1 VDGYRS
7 GILRLGRPNP
17 FWGKVSDRRRLKL
30 TKRDEISSTERLLDL
45 IRDDGKQEDIAV
57 DAGARKSKGSRLMG
71 LIRNPAS
78 FKQSISVGV
87 DLGHDDL
94 KLVKIN
100 RISDQKF
107 EMLEYARV
115 PFESGVTQNNPAFYQ
130 FLRPILANFCGSSKN
145 PDIWCTIPSARVE
158 TRQLRIPKVN
168 PKLIPNTVYWSFQKI
183 APFNEKENLFDY
195 ELLGEVEDGSAA
207 KIDVMAYTALRTE
220 INELK
225 DLFNKAGFPLSGISI
240 VPFAF
245 QSLLRT
251 GRIDS
256 PEMHVASLYIGR
268 DWSRIDIFSGGN
280 LMLSR
285 GIKAGVKTMFEALRT
300 EIEGNLFELSIAKSP
315 TKDSARIRAIKKRLK
330 HELDQAH
337 QLFFGAL
344 HEISPSAVGERQRM
358 LKENKIFQM
367 ILPALERLVR
377 QVERTLRH
385 FSLNYENARVGRI
398 YTSSGVNPHQRIIN
412 YIGEELGIPT
422 ETVNPFVDSPNFVSL
437 TPGPE
442 LISEQIAYVPAMGMA
457 LASNKLTP
465 NFLYAHKD
473 KQKAVAA
480 QRINRGVIAGFALI
494 MIFCVGVSFWQKTTL
509 AEKEHQKQQSQRQL
523 ENISVRVDQSL
534 VLKLVDDIQSKNREM
549 QLIGQK
555 YFGLAVVGEVA
566 DLTPANVRLL
576 SLTAQLSDAPAGKK
590 SAPSPNLLLSGVVQ
604 GDRLILESTLAG
616 YLMELKNS
624 PLFDKPT
631 ISKKS
636 FERYQGAE
644 VLKFT
649 ARLKL
654 V

>member
-1 VDGYRS
+1 
-7 GILRLGRPNP
+7 
-17 FWGKVSDRRRLKL
+17 L

-45 IRDDGKQEDIAV
+45 IRDDGEEEDTTL
-57 DAGARKSKGSRLMG
+57 DSRSQKSIGSRLMG
-71 LIRNPAS
+71 MIRYPVS

-94 KLVKIN
+94 KLVKIH

-115 PFESGVTQNNPAFYQ
+115 PFESGVTQNNAAFYQ
-130 FLRPILANFCGSSKN
+130 FLRPILADFCGSSKN

-168 PKLIPNTVYWSFQKI
+168 QKQIPNSVYWSFQKI
-183 APFNEKENLFDY
+183 APFDTKENLFDY
-195 ELLGEVEDGSAA
+195 ELLGEADDGNVT

-256 PEMHVASLYIGR
+256 QEMHVASLYIGR
-268 DWSRIDIFSGGN
+268 DWSRIDIFSEGN

-285 GIKAGVKTMFEALRT
+285 GIKAGVKTMFEALRA
-300 EIEGNLFELSIAKSP
+300 EIEGNLFELTIAKSP
-315 TKDSARIRAIKKRLK
+315 TKDTARIRAIKKKLK

-344 HEISPSAVGERQRM
+344 HEISPAALDEGQWI

-385 FSLNYENARVGRI
+385 FSLNYENARVGKI
-398 YTSSGVNPHQRIIN
+398 YTSSGVNPHQRIID

-422 ETVNPFVDSPNFVSL
+422 ETLNPFVDNPNFVSL

-442 LISEQIAYVPAMGMA
+442 LNSEQSAFVPAMGMA
-457 LASNKLTP
+457 LSSNKLTP
-465 NFLYAHKD
+465 NFLYTHKD
-473 KQKAVAA
+473 KQKAVTN
-480 QRINRGVIAGFALI
+480 QRINRGVIAVFALI
-494 MIFCVGVSFWQKTTL
+494 MIFCVGVSFLQKSAL
-509 AEKEHQKQQSQRQL
+509 AKKEYRKRQTQQQL

-534 VLKLVDDIQSKNREM
+534 VLKLVDDIQSKNRAI

-555 YFGLAVVGEVA
+555 YFGLAVVSEVA

-576 SLTAQLSDAPAGKK
+576 SLTAQLSDEPAKKK
-590 SAPSPNLLLSGVVQ
+590 SAKNRNLVLSGVVR
-604 GDRLILESTLAG
+604 GDRMILESTLAE

-636 FERYQGAE
+636 FERYQGVE